1 MANGFHHLTRD
12 ERCQIYALRKRGVS
26 VRGIARD
33 LGCSP
38 STISREIRRN
48 SGRRGYR
55 FKQAD
60 QLACKR
66 RHLAS
71 CLPRK
76 MTAALWHGIEER
88 LAQQQWSPEQI
99 AGRLR
104 LDGIVSVSPSWIY
117 RHVWS
122 DRSGGGTLYRNLRR
136 RGKKANRRGRDGAGR
151 GVIPGRVG
159 IEERPAVVEEKSRIG
174 DWEADTIIGAG
185 HQGALVSLVDRA
197 SKYTLLQQVP
207 QKTAA
212 AVSAAI
218 VQCLLPFVMLV
229 HTITADNGKEFA
241 GHQSLAQFLGTLFFF
256 ARPYHS
262 WERGLNEHTNGLVRQ
277 YFPKSTDLRTI
288 GAQEVRRVQDRL
300 NNRPRKSLG
309 YRTPEEVFRRAL
321 DAVEALPGDRNVT
334 MHSGLSDTAGGP

>member
-1 MANGFHHLTRD
+1 MAYGFHHLTRD
-12 ERCQIYALRKRGVS
+12 ERCQIYALRKSGVS
-26 VRGIARD
+26 FRGIARD
-33 LGCSP
+33 LRYSP
-38 STISREIRRN
+38 STISREVRRN

-60 QLACKR
+60 QLACER

-71 CLPRK
+71 CRPRK
-76 MTAALWHGIEER
+76 MSAALWRGVEER
-88 LAQQQWSPEQI
+88 LAQQWSPEQI

-104 LDGIVSVSPSWIY
+104 LNGIVSVSPSWIY

-122 DRSGGGTLYRNLRR
+122 DRAAGGCLYRNLRR

-151 GVIPGRVG
+151 GVIPGRVD

-207 QKTAA
+207 QKTAT

-218 VQCLLPFVMLV
+218 AQCLLPFVMLV

-241 GHQSLAQFLGTLFFF
+241 GHQSLAQLLGTLFFF

-277 YFPKSTDLRTI
+277 YFPKSSDLRTI

-309 YRTPEEVFRRAL
+309 YRTPAEVFRRAL
-321 DAVEALPGDRNVT
+321 DAVEAPPGNRNVT
-334 MHSGLSDTAGGP
+334 MHSGLSDTVGAP

>member
-1 MANGFHHLTRD
+1 MAYGFHHLTLD
-12 ERCQIYALRKRGVS
+12 ERCQIYALRKSGVS
-26 VRGIARD
+26 FRGIARD
-33 LGCSP
+33 LRCSP

-60 QLACKR
+60 QLACER

-71 CLPRK
+71 CRSRK
-76 MTAALWHGIEER
+76 MSAAWWRGIEER
-88 LAQQQWSPEQI
+88 LAQQWSPEQI

-122 DRSGGGTLYRNLRR
+122 DRAAGGYLYRNLRR
-136 RGKKANRRGRDGAGR
+136 RGKKANRRGRD
-151 GVIPGRVG
+151 
-159 IEERPAVVEEKSRIG
+159 
-174 DWEADTIIGAG
+174 GAG

-207 QKTAA
+207 QKTAT

-218 VQCLLPFVMLV
+218 AQCLLPFVMLV

-241 GHQSLAQFLGTLFFF
+241 GHQSLAQLLGTLFFF
-256 ARPYHS
+256 ARPYH

-309 YRTPEEVFRRAL
+309 YRTPAEVFRRAL
-321 DAVEALPGDRNVT
+321 DAVEAPPGNRNVT
-334 MHSGLSDTAGGP
+334 MHSGLYDTVGAP

>member
-26 VRGIARD
+26 FRAIARD
-33 LGCSP
+33 PGCSP

-88 LAQQQWSPEQI
+88 VAQQQWSPEQI

-122 DRSGGGTLYRNLRR
+122 DRAGGGTLYRNLRR

-159 IEERPAVVEEKSRIG
+159 IEERPALVEEKSRIG

-262 WERGLNEHTNGLVRQ
+262 WDKGIERAYQRPGAAI
-277 YFPKSTDLRTI
+277 FPEIDRSADNRCARGRAGTGPAQQQTAQIARLPDPGGGVPP
-288 GAQEVRRVQDRL
+288 GAGCR
-300 NNRPRKSLG
+300 
-309 YRTPEEVFRRAL
+309 
-321 DAVEALPGDRNVT
+321 
-334 MHSGLSDTAGGP
+334 

>member
-1 MANGFHHLTRD
+1 MAYGFHHLTRD
-12 ERCQIYALRKRGVS
+12 ERCQIYALRKSGVS
-26 VRGIARD
+26 FRGIARD
-33 LGCSP
+33 LRYSP
-38 STISREIRRN
+38 STISREVRRN

-60 QLACKR
+60 QLACER

-71 CLPRK
+71 CRPRK
-76 MTAALWHGIEER
+76 MSAALWRGIEER
-88 LAQQQWSPEQI
+88 LAQQWSPEQI

-122 DRSGGGTLYRNLRR
+122 DRAAGGYLYRNLRR

-151 GVIPGRVG
+151 GVIPGRVD

-207 QKTAA
+207 QKTAT

-218 VQCLLPFVMLV
+218 AQCLLPFVMLV
-229 HTITADNGKEFA
+229 HTITAEQRQGVCWPPVARAAPRHPVLLRPPVSLLGKGIERAYQRPGAAILPEIDRSADNRCARGPA
-241 GHQSLAQFLGTLFFF
+241 GTGPAQQQTAQI
-256 ARPYHS
+256 ARLPDP
-262 WERGLNEHTNGLVRQ
+262 GGGV
-277 YFPKSTDLRTI
+277 PP
-288 GAQEVRRVQDRL
+288 GAGCR
-300 NNRPRKSLG
+300 
-309 YRTPEEVFRRAL
+309 
-321 DAVEALPGDRNVT
+321 
-334 MHSGLSDTAGGP
+334 